1 MVYTVSPGGLFDVVW
16 MVVDEVI
23 VVDAVDVYDVKMLVD
38 WIAVADDVDVDIVE
52 LIVGVNAARML
63 KIRINWCDDRTKI
76 VQMCSA
82 YFLVH
87 LFIPICVVV
96 GFVVVAVVVKSAC

>member
-1 MVYTVSPGGLFDVVW
+1 

-23 VVDAVDVYDVKMLVD
+23 VVDVVDVDDVKMLVD

-76 VQMCSA
+76 VQIEDQMCSA

>member
-1 MVYTVSPGGLFDVVW
+1 

-23 VVDAVDVYDVKMLVD
+23 VVDVVDVDDVKMLVD

-76 VQMCSA
+76 VKLKIKCVA
-82 YFLVH
+82 PIF
-87 LFIPICVVV
+87 LFIYSYL
-96 GFVVVAVVVKSAC
+96 FALS